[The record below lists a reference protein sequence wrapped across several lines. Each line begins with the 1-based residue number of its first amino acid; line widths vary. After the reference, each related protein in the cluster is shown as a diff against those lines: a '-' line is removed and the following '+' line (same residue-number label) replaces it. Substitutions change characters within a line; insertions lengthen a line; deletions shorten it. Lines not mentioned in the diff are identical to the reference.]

1 MTKMPNHSLYQRPY
15 CFYCLK
21 VRTALK
27 LMKVELALLNI
38 SKDKHAFNALVNEGG
53 KKMVPCL
60 RIERDDGSVEWMY
73 ESNDIIK
80 YIKTRIA
87 P

>member
-15 CFYCLK
+15 CLYCLK
-21 VRTALK
+21 VRAALK

-38 SKDKHAFNALVNEGG
+38 SKDKHAFNALVSEGG

-87 P
+87 R